1 MPRKVE
7 NQLTALGVQNAKP
20 GSHVDGQGLRLVVK
34 TTGARFWVFRY
45 SLRGKTRDLGLGD
58 AGPDGVKLADAR
70 DEAAVLRLK
79 IKAGI
84 DPLEERE
91 KEAAEEAAKAQA
103 EKVAGITFKAAAE
116 AHLAANAESWRNPKH
131 RTQWPNT
138 LRDYVYP
145 IMGDIPV
152 ADIETSHVLAV
163 LEPIWKTKPETANRV
178 RGRIAAVLTSA
189 KARGQRTGENPAA
202 WRGHLQMILPARA
215 KLTRGHHEAMPYGEV
230 PAFMG
235 QLREAKATAA
245 KALEFAILTAA
256 RTGEVL
262 GMAWTEV
269 DLDAGVW
276 TVPADRMK
284 AGRPHRV
291 SLSSRARA
299 ILAEMKEAGGTYV
312 FPAPRKGQLSNM
324 ALAMVLRRMG
334 RSETVHGFRS
344 AFRDWGSEQ
353 TGYSNEILE
362 MALAHTIGNK
372 AEAAYRRGDLL
383 ERRGRLMEDW
393 ATYCAG
399 EVSASGGNVTP
410 LRKAE
415 TGGS

>member
-7 NQLTALGVQNAKP
+7 NQLTPLEVKNAKP
-20 GSHVDGQGLRLVVK
+20 GSHVDGGGLRLLVK
-34 TTGARFWVFRY
+34 STGARFWVFRY
-45 SLRGKTRDLGLGD
+45 SLRGLTRDMGLGD

-70 DEAAVLRLK
+70 DLAAAMRIK
-79 IKAGI
+79 IKAGT
-84 DPLEERE
+84 DPLGERE
-91 KEAAEEAAKAQA
+91 KEAAEALAKAQA
-103 EKVAGITFKAAAE
+103 EKIAGITFKAAAE
-116 AHLAANAESWRNPKH
+116 AHIAANAEGWRNPKH

-145 IMGDIPV
+145 VMGDIPV
-152 ADIETSHVLAV
+152 AEIETSHVLAV
-163 LEPIWKTKPETANRV
+163 LEPIWKAKPETANRV
-178 RGRIAAVLTSA
+178 RGRIEAVLNSA
-189 KARGQRTGENPAA
+189 KARGQRNGENPAA

-215 KLTRGHHEAMPYGEV
+215 KLTRGHHEAMPYSEV

-235 QLREAKATAA
+235 QLREATATSA

-262 GMAWTEV
+262 GMTWTEV
-269 DLDAGVW
+269 DLAAGVW

-284 AGRPHRV
+284 AGKPHRV
-291 SLSSRARA
+291 SLSLRARA
-299 ILAEMKEAGGTYV
+299 ILAEMKEAGGYYV
-312 FPAPRKGQLSNM
+312 FKAPKGGALSNM

-353 TGYSNEILE
+353 TGYSNEVLE

-383 ERRGRLMEDW
+383 ERRARLMEDW
-393 ATYCAG
+393 TAYCAG
-399 EVSASGGNVTP
+399 EGAATGDNVTP
-410 LRKAE
+410 LRKTNAH
-415 TGGS
+415 

>member
-7 NQLTALGVQNAKP
+7 NALTTFEVKSAKP
-20 GSHVDGQGLRLVVK
+20 GSHVDGGGLRLVVK

-70 DEAAVLRLK
+70 DLAAAMRLK
-79 IKAGI
+79 IKDGI

-91 KEAAEEAAKAQA
+91 KEAAEALAKAQA

-116 AHLAANAESWRNPKH
+116 AHIAANAEGWRNPKH

-145 IMGDIPV
+145 IMGDFPV

-163 LEPIWKTKPETANRV
+163 IEPIWKTKPETANRV
-178 RGRIAAVLTSA
+178 RGRIEAVLNSA

-235 QLREAKATAA
+235 KLREAKATAA

-262 GMAWTEV
+262 GMTWAEV

-291 SLSSRARA
+291 SLSSLARA
-299 ILAEMKEAGGTYV
+299 ILAEMKGAGGQYV
-312 FPAPRKGQLSNM
+312 FKAPKGGALSNM

-383 ERRGRLMEDW
+383 ERRARLMEDW

-399 EVSASGGNVTP
+399 EVSVSGGNVTP
-410 LRKAE
+410 MRKADA
-415 TGGS
+415 GK